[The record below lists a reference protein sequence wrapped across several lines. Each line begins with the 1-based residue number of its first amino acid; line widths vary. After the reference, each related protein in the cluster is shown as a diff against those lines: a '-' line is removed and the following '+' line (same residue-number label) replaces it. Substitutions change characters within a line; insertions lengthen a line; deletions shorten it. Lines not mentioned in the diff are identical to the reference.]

1 MRVNRLM
8 ARGRAGRLL
17 LGGLLVFGLAIV
29 GCSSGSSMP
38 KTYKVTGTVTYP
50 GGKPVAGGAIQF
62 MPVGDSSFLARGD
75 IQDDGSY
82 SLDMVKDNERKSG
95 APEGEYR
102 VTVVPPIPPD
112 QRTTPPFELPK
123 TVRVEARDNQ
133 IPIEVTRKKS

>member
-1 MRVNRLM
+1 
-8 ARGRAGRLL
+8 
-17 LGGLLVFGLAIV
+17 
-29 GCSSGSSMP
+29 MP

-112 QRTTPPFELPK
+112 QRTTPPFDSACRREAWKLPSRLASVSATQVSPVRNRAGK
-123 TVRVEARDNQ
+123 TQPAMFDGVPTGISRW
-133 IPIEVTRKKS
+133 